1 MIIIWKKTM
10 VIFYFEQKTSSPYV
24 LSFVNY
30 KNVNRNVKTRSA
42 MFAKTCYNQPIKEVF
57 V

>member
-24 LSFVNY
+24 LSSVNY
-30 KNVNRNVKTRSA
+30 KNVIRNVKTRWT
-42 MFAKTCYNQPIKEVF
+42 MFANTWYNQPMKEVF
-57 V
+57 S